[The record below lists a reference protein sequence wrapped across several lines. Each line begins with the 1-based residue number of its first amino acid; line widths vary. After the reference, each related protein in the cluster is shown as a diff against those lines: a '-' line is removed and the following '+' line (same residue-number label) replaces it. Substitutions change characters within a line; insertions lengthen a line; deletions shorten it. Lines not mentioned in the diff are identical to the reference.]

1 MVKHWYLSLKA
12 IQMLYKRSK
21 SVFLIFIIMQMFTCM
36 GLTFFF
42 TTIYSA
48 RENYVRQT
56 ESARTLRVTPP
67 SNFSAKTTEG
77 KIESLANQSSAKI
90 QNITFTFVL
99 PSEQNTEQPQ
109 TWKAYLHSEEFRMR
123 VVGKSITRQDT
134 EQKAPVLVASY
145 SSLSDSIPKIGT
157 TRSVN
162 GIDFQIIGYYSDP
175 IIKGE
180 IPYTVGLEAF
190 YLREME
196 FTVPIDATDNQKEA
210 LANSIQSAM
219 PGSTV
224 ILPAKITQKTL
235 NSMVIPLA
243 AALLVGGNSLITLLF
258 LFKYMLESSRTDF
271 FVLKI
276 CGGSPNGLFA
286 MMAKALAAVF
296 TGCFLAGFLLFAAFK
311 SIWRN
316 SPIFAGS
323 GIPPF
328 IVLLVYLISLAIIL
342 LAMVPYLARYRKQTL
357 NSGGAL

>member
-1 MVKHWYLSLKA
+1 MKHWYLTFKT
-12 IQMLYKRSK
+12 IQLLYKRGK
-21 SVFLIFIIMQMFTCM
+21 GIFFIFVVMQVITCM

-67 SNFSAKTTEG
+67 PDFSAKTTEG
-77 KIESLANQSSAKI
+77 KIDGLVNQSSANI
-90 QNITFTFVL
+90 QNITFTFIL

-109 TWKAYLHSEEFRMR
+109 TWRAYLHPEEFHAR
-123 VVGKSITRQDT
+123 VVGKGITRQDT
-134 EQKAPVLVASY
+134 EKKAPVLVAVYNSI
-145 SSLSDSIPKIGT
+145 SDSVPKIGE

-162 GIDFQIIGYYSDP
+162 GIAFQVIGYYFGS
-175 IIKGE
+175 IIRGE
-180 IPYTVGLEAF
+180 IPYTVGLESF
-190 YLREME
+190 RLREME
-196 FTVPIDATDNQKEA
+196 FTVPMDATDNQKET
-210 LANSIQSAM
+210 LANSIQAAL

-224 ILPAKITQKTL
+224 TLPLKITQKTL

-243 AALLVGGNSLITLLF
+243 AALLVGGNALITLLF

-286 MMAKALAAVF
+286 MMANALTVLF

-311 SIWRN
+311 TFFGN
-316 SPIFAGS
+316 SSIFAGS
-323 GIPPF
+323 GIHPV
-328 IVLLVYLISLAIIL
+328 IVALVYLISLAVIL
-342 LAMVPYLARYRKQTL
+342 LVMLPYLTRYRKQTL